1 MDKSIVF
8 SVAGSGKTTL
18 LVDGL
23 NLEKRFLII
32 TFTDNNF
39 HNLRR
44 KILARFGYLPKTIGL
59 YTYFSFLHSFCY
71 RPLLAMK
78 MKTKGLNWDSP
89 PDWTSKLPRTDERF
103 YFDISRRIY
112 KGRLAKL
119 LEVKG
124 ELLEAVARVEKFYDV
139 LCVDEVQDFA
149 GHDFNFLA
157 ALAKSSLGVLLVG
170 DFYQH
175 TFDTSRDGA
184 TNRTLHEDYEKYRTR
199 FKAMGLYI
207 DDDTLKKSHRC
218 PPAVCGFIRETLGI
232 DIESH
237 GDGEHEVK
245 LVEEQQRAEQLYAS
259 VTTVKLF
266 YQEHEKYGCYSQNW
280 GGSKGDDHYVDV
292 CVVLNPKTLK
302 AYKTGGLNGLAPTT
316 RNKFYV
322 ACSRTRGNLYF
333 VPEKLFNQFK
343 GIKRSP

>member
-1 MDKSIVF
+1 MGKSIVF

-23 NLEKRFLII
+23 SLDKRFLIV

-39 HNLRR
+39 ANLRR
-44 KILARFGYLPKTIGL
+44 KIVEKFGYLPGNIGL
-59 YTYFSFLHSFCY
+59 FTYFTFLHSFCY
-71 RPLLAMK
+71 RPLLAMR
-78 MKTKGLNWDSP
+78 MRTKGLNWYPP
-89 PDWTSKLPRTDERF
+89 PDWTSRLVRTDER
-103 YFDISRRIY
+103 YYLDPKRRVY

-119 LEVKG
+119 LETQG
-124 ELLEAVARVEKFYDV
+124 ALPEAIERIEKYYDV

-157 ALAKSSLGVLLVG
+157 TLATSSLSVLLVG

-184 TNRTLHEDYEKYRTR
+184 TNRTLHDDYHKYRAR
-199 FKAMGLYI
+199 FKAMGLDI

-218 PPAVCGFIRETLGI
+218 PPTVCDFIRKNVGI

-237 GDGEHEVK
+237 GMGEHDVT
-245 LVEEQQRAEQLYAS
+245 LVEEALRAEELYLDG
-259 VTTVKLF
+259 TTVKLF
-266 YQEHEKYGCYSQNW
+266 YKEHDKYGCYSQNW
-280 GGSKGDDHYVDV
+280 GSSKGDDHYTDV
-292 CVVLNPKTLK
+292 CVVLNDKTMK
-302 AYKTGGLNGLAPTT
+302 AYKTGTLKALTPTT

-322 ACSRTRGNLYF
+322 ACSRTRANLYL
-333 VPEKLFNQFK
+333 VPEKLYKKFK
-343 GIKRSP
+343 LP